1 MTGAPARNDILDD
14 IRSVTTALDSGL
26 MRIHR
31 SCTGLLGELPG
42 YAWGPAAS
50 DRGGYQPIK
59 RDDHGADALRYVV
72 HSNVHE

>member
-1 MTGAPARNDILDD
+1 
-14 IRSVTTALDSGL
+14 

-31 SCTGLLGELPG
+31 SCTGLLDELPG
-42 YAWGPAAS
+42 YAWDPAAS

-72 HSNVHE
+72 HLNVHE